1 MLLQICSD
9 YSSLPNIENMTIE
22 QIKFFYNPLIS
33 SLIETQKEISKLKKW
48 KVFYG
53 KQI

>member
-9 YSSLPNIENMTIE
+9 YSSLPNIENITIE

-33 SLIETQKEISKLKKW
+33 SLIETQKEISKLKK
-48 KVFYG
+48 
-53 KQI
+53 